1 MKEKEVF
8 DPKVNYDKAIASLT
22 KKYKTT
28 KIFSMASSDF
38 INSEV
43 KKMSTGDLGLDA
55 ILYGGIPQGRII
67 KIAGKFSSAKSTVIA
82 HYTAIKT
89 RILKQRVFLVD
100 YEYAWTREWLQA
112 IGADISLITVGY
124 PETLEEAFDML
135 EIMYLTGY
143 FSDVL
148 FETLS
153 AASPGDEVEADN
165 EDWTQGLKARLANK
179 FFRKMESHQNS
190 FVGKGVLAPTFIFTG
205 HLFARLHD
213 RYTPEGTSGGNQ
225 QDNSSTLIL
234 HLNRGKHITEA
245 TGEATT
251 DDDDKGDKEVF
262 GFFVKAKVQKNK
274 VSPPFKT
281 CLFGVLNEGFRGHH
295 AHGFFHADT
304 VCRVAERMG
313 IIEKAGS
320 WFNAPGIGKVQGLTS
335 LQQKLIEDRDS
346 FEAIVEAIRSNF
358 AEGTKTD
365 ELPNGVQLGYQA
377 EYAFLP
383 SLNHTKEKPQ
393 IEEIEG
399 VQSGNM
405 MTAKEAAAKRAERK
419 KRK

>member
-1 MKEKEVF
+1 MKEEF
-8 DPKVNYDKAIASLT
+8 NPKLNYDKAIASLS

-28 KIFSMASSDF
+28 KVFSMAANDF
-38 INSEV
+38 INSSV
-43 KKMSTGDLGLDA
+43 RKVSTGDMGLDA
-55 ILYGGIPQGRII
+55 ILYGGFPQGRII
-67 KIAGKFSSAKSTVIA
+67 KIAGKFSSAKSTVLA
-82 HYTAIKT
+82 HYVAIKT
-89 RILKQRVFLVD
+89 KIMGKRVFLVD
-100 YEYAWTREWLQA
+100 YEYAWTREWLLA

-135 EIMYLTGY
+135 EMMYLTGY
-143 FSDVL
+143 FDDVL

-153 AASPGDEVEADN
+153 AASPEDEVEADN
-165 EDWTQGLKARLANK
+165 DQWTQSLKARLANK

-225 QDNSSTLIL
+225 QDNSSTIIL

-281 CLFGVLNEGFRGHH
+281 CLLGVLNEPFRGHH

-304 VCRVAERMG
+304 VCRLAERMG
-313 IIEKAGS
+313 IIEKSGS
-320 WFNAPGIGKVQGLTS
+320 WFNAPGIGKVQGLAS
-335 LQQKLIEDRDS
+335 LQEKLIGERDS

-365 ELPNGVQLGYQA
+365 ELPDGVQLGYVA
-377 EYAFLP
+377 DYAYLYN
-383 SLNHTKEKPQ
+383 SQTKEAES
-393 IEEIEG
+393 EEVEG
-399 VQSGNM
+399 LKSGNM
-405 MTAKEAAAKRAERK
+405 ITAKEAEVKRRGRK
-419 KRK
+419 KK